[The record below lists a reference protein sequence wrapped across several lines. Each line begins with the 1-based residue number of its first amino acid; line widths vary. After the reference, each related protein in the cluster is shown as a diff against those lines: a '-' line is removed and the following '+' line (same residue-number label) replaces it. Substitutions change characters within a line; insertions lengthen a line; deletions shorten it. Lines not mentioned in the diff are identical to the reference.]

1 MTVSEHWNQVENA
14 RCRLEQLS
22 SLMSVY
28 GTDFLDLSK
37 EEFVQHAAFH
47 YEDMSVLF
55 SLAEDLVQRADE
67 MLEQA
72 VNGAYAQMREKTE
85 KKEKVVQ

>member
-1 MTVSEHWNQVENA
+1 MTVSDHWDQVESA

-28 GTDFLDLSK
+28 GNEFLDLSK

-55 SLAEDLVQRADE
+55 SLAEVLVQRADE

-72 VNGAYAQMREKTE
+72 VNGAYAQMREGA
-85 KKEKVVQ
+85 QA

>member
-1 MTVSEHWNQVENA
+1 MTVSDHWDQVESA

-28 GTDFLDLSK
+28 GNEFLDLSK

-55 SLAEDLVQRADE
+55 SLAKDLVQRADE

-72 VNGAYAQMREKTE
+72 VNGAYAQMREGA
-85 KKEKVVQ
+85 QA

>member
-28 GTDFLDLSK
+28 GNEFLDLSK
-37 EEFVQHAAFH
+37 EEFVRYAALH
-47 YEDMSVLF
+47 YENMSVLF

-72 VNGAYAQMREKTE
+72 VNGAYAQMREGA
-85 KKEKVVQ
+85 QA

>member
-1 MTVSEHWNQVENA
+1 MTVSDHWDQVESA

-37 EEFVQHAAFH
+37 EEFVRYAALH
-47 YEDMSVLF
+47 YENMSVLF

-72 VNGAYAQMREKTE
+72 VNGAYAQMRENTE
-85 KKEKVVQ
+85 KKEKVQ

>member
-1 MTVSEHWNQVENA
+1 MTVSDHWDQIENA

-28 GTDFLDLSK
+28 GNEFLDLSK
-37 EEFVQHAAFH
+37 EEFVQHAALH
-47 YEDMSVLF
+47 YENMSVLF

-72 VNGAYAQMREKTE
+72 VNAAYAQMREKTE
-85 KKEKVVQ
+85 KKEKVQ

>member
-1 MTVSEHWNQVENA
+1 MTVSDHWDQVENA

-28 GTDFLDLSK
+28 GNEFLDLPK
-37 EEFVQHAAFH
+37 EEFVRYAAFH

-72 VNGAYAQMREKTE
+72 VNGAYAQMREGAQACTS
-85 KKEKVVQ
+85 

>member
-1 MTVSEHWNQVENA
+1 MTVSEHWDQVENA
-14 RCRLEQLS
+14 RSRLEQLS

-28 GTDFLDLSK
+28 GNEFLDLPK
-37 EEFVQHAAFH
+37 EEFVRYAAIH

-72 VNGAYAQMREKTE
+72 VNGAYAQRRENTE

>member
-1 MTVSEHWNQVENA
+1 MSVSDHWDQVENA

-37 EEFVQHAAFH
+37 EEFVRYAALH
-47 YEDMSVLF
+47 YENMSVLF
-55 SLAEDLVQRADE
+55 NLAENLVQSIDE

-72 VNGAYAQMREKTE
+72 VNGAYAQMREGA
-85 KKEKVVQ
+85 QA

>member
-1 MTVSEHWNQVENA
+1 MSEHWSYVEDA

-37 EEFVQHAAFH
+37 EEFVQHAALH

-72 VNGAYAQMREKTE
+72 VNGAYAQMRENTE
-85 KKEKVVQ
+85 KKEKVQ

>member
-1 MTVSEHWNQVENA
+1 MTVSDHWDQVENA

-22 SLMSVY
+22 SLMNVY
-28 GTDFLDLSK
+28 GTDFLDLPK
-37 EEFVQHAAFH
+37 EEFVRYAAFH

-72 VNGAYAQMREKTE
+72 VNAQMRENTE
-85 KKEKVVQ
+85 KKEKVQ

>member
-1 MTVSEHWNQVENA
+1 MTVSDHWDQVENA

-28 GTDFLDLSK
+28 GNEFLDLSK

-47 YEDMSVLF
+47 YEDMNVLF

-72 VNGAYAQMREKTE
+72 VNGAYAQMREGA
-85 KKEKVVQ
+85 QA

>member
-1 MTVSEHWNQVENA
+1 MTVSDHWDQVENA

-28 GTDFLDLSK
+28 GTDFLDVSK
-37 EEFVQHAAFH
+37 EEFVQHAALH
-47 YEDMSVLF
+47 YENMSVLF

>member
-1 MTVSEHWNQVENA
+1 MTVSDHWDQVENA

-37 EEFVQHAAFH
+37 EEFVH
-47 YEDMSVLF
+47 YASLNYEHMSVLF
-55 SLAEDLVQRADE
+55 NLAENLVQSIDE
-67 MLEQA
+67 MLEKA
-72 VNGAYAQMREKTE
+72 VEGAYAEA
-85 KKEKVVQ
+85 KEATQA

>member
-1 MTVSEHWNQVENA
+1 MTVSDHWDQVENA

-37 EEFVQHAAFH
+37 EEFVRYAALH

-55 SLAEDLVQRADE
+55 SLAEDLDYKTVENRVN
-67 MLEQA
+67 QA
-72 VNGAYAQMREKTE
+72 VRET
-85 KKEKVVQ
+85 V

>member
-1 MTVSEHWNQVENA
+1 MTVSDHWNQVENA

-28 GTDFLDLSK
+28 GTEFLDVPK
-37 EEFVQHAAFH
+37 PEFVH
-47 YEDMSVLF
+47 YASLNYEHMSVLF
-55 SLAEDLVQRADE
+55 NLAENLVQSIDE

-72 VNGAYAQMREKTE
+72 VNGAYAQMREGA
-85 KKEKVVQ
+85 QA

>member
-1 MTVSEHWNQVENA
+1 MTVSEHWDQVESA

-22 SLMSVY
+22 SLMNVY
-28 GTDFLDLSK
+28 GTDFLDVSK
-37 EEFVQHAAFH
+37 EEFVQYAALH
-47 YEDMSVLF
+47 YENMSVLF

-72 VNGAYAQMREKTE
+72 VNGAYAQMRENTE
-85 KKEKVVQ
+85 KKEKVQ

>member
-1 MTVSEHWNQVENA
+1 MTVSDHWDQVENA

-28 GTDFLDLSK
+28 GTDFLDVSK
-37 EEFVQHAAFH
+37 EEFVQYAALH
-47 YEDMSVLF
+47 YENMSVLF

-72 VNGAYAQMREKTE
+72 VHGAYAQMREKTE
-85 KKEKVVQ
+85 KKEKVQ

>member
-22 SLMSVY
+22 SLMNVY
-28 GTDFLDLSK
+28 GTDFLDVSK
-37 EEFVQHAAFH
+37 EEFVRYAALH
-47 YEDMSVLF
+47 YENMSALF
-55 SLAEDLVQRADE
+55 SLAEDLVQHADE

-72 VNGAYAQMREKTE
+72 VNGAYAQMREGA
-85 KKEKVVQ
+85 QA

>member
-1 MTVSEHWNQVENA
+1 MTVSDHWDQVESA

-28 GTDFLDLSK
+28 GNEFLDLSK

-72 VNGAYAQMREKTE
+72 VNAAYAQMREGA
-85 KKEKVVQ
+85 QA

>member
-1 MTVSEHWNQVENA
+1 MTVSDHWDQVENA

-28 GTDFLDLSK
+28 GTEFLDLSK
-37 EEFVQHAAFH
+37 EEFVRYAAFH
-47 YEDMSVLF
+47 YENMSVLF
-55 SLAEDLVQRADE
+55 SLAENLVQSIDE

-72 VNGAYAQMREKTE
+72 VSGAYAQMREGA
-85 KKEKVVQ
+85 QA

>member
-28 GTDFLDLSK
+28 GTDFLDLPK
-37 EEFVQHAAFH
+37 EELCGTPPST
-47 YEDMSVLF
+47 M
-55 SLAEDLVQRADE
+55 
-67 MLEQA
+67 
-72 VNGAYAQMREKTE
+72 KT
-85 KKEKVVQ
+85 

>member
-1 MTVSEHWNQVENA
+1 MTVSDHWDQVENA

-28 GTDFLDLSK
+28 GNEFLDLSK
-37 EEFVQHAAFH
+37 EEFVQHAALH
-47 YEDMSVLF
+47 YENMSVLF

-72 VNGAYAQMREKTE
+72 VNGAYAQMREGA
-85 KKEKVVQ
+85 QA